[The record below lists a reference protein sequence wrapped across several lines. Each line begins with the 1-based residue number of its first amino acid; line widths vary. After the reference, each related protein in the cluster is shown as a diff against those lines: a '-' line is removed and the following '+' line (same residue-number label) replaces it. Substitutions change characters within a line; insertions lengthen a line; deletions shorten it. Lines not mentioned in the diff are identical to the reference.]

1 MTAPHPAALPR
12 AESALA
18 TGAEDAVGVS
28 SDPGPLFDLPRRGRA
43 VFLVGPEELEL
54 RDVEIARPGP
64 GELLVAIEA
73 ATTCGTDLKVFRRG
87 GHPRM
92 LAVPGPFGHEMTGR
106 VVAVGGGDRS
116 PFGARGFR
124 AGDAVVVANSAS
136 CGSCPACRGGR
147 ENLCPE
153 LVYLNGAY
161 ADYLLVPARF
171 VERST
176 YLRPAGL
183 APELAALAEPLAC
196 VEHGLERLGLGTALQ
211 TADSRAAPREILVQ
225 GAGPLGQLF
234 VAVLAEQGHHVTA
247 ADPHA
252 ARLDIA
258 RRLGAQATIHIER
271 SWSDEYSSIEREFEV
286 AIDATGTVGGWST
299 ALAATLPG
307 GTTLFFGGCAPAD
320 RIEVS
325 TFPIHYD
332 ELSLLGSY
340 HHTPR
345 SFRVALDRLAAAR
358 SDFRLLLSYEES
370 LPNVEAALR
379 AMLDRQ
385 ALKVVI
391 RPG

>member
-1 MTAPHPAALPR
+1 MFFTEKVTVGRAFGAAPV
-12 AESALA
+12 
-18 TGAEDAVGVS
+18 T
-28 SDPGPLFDLPRRGRA
+28 PRRSNTTPGSDCENRA
-43 VFLVGPEELEL
+43 IVCAPMIDASNSSSPCGVWQFAHWLSLVCGKSTCPT
-54 RDVEIARPGP
+54 P
-64 GELLVAIEA
+64 VAKF
-73 ATTCGTDLKVFRRG
+73 TSSW
-87 GHPRM
+87 H
-92 LAVPGPFGHEMTGR
+92 
-106 VVAVGGGDRS
+106 
-116 PFGARGFR
+116 
-124 AGDAVVVANSAS
+124 
-136 CGSCPACRGGR
+136 
-147 ENLCPE
+147 
-153 LVYLNGAY
+153 
-161 ADYLLVPARF
+161 
-171 VERST
+171 
-176 YLRPAGL
+176 
-183 APELAALAEPLAC
+183 
-196 VEHGLERLGLGTALQ
+196 
-211 TADSRAAPREILVQ
+211 
-225 GAGPLGQLF
+225 
-234 VAVLAEQGHHVTA
+234 
-247 ADPHA
+247 DPHA

>member
-1 MTAPHPAALPR
+1 MTAPPSAGPTGFAGAVIAGSGAAEAGATASAGGDLAALP
-12 AESALA
+12 A
-18 TGAEDAVGVS
+18 TA
-28 SDPGPLFDLPRRGRA
+28 RA
-43 VFLVGPEELEL
+43 VFLVAPEEIEL
-54 RDVEIARPGP
+54 REVEVPRPAP

-92 LAVPGPFGHEMTGR
+92 LEVPGPFGHEMTGR
-106 VVAVGGGDRS
+106 VVAVGSGPGGS
-116 PFGARGFR
+116 GAARFR
-124 AGDAVVVANSAS
+124 EGDAVVVANSAS
-136 CGSCPACRGGR
+136 CGRCPACRDGR

-161 ADYLLVPARF
+161 ADYLLVPAPF
-171 VERST
+171 VQRST
-176 YLRPAGL
+176 YLRPPGL
-183 APELAALAEPLAC
+183 APAVAALAEPLAC
-196 VEHGLERLGLGTALQ
+196 VEHGLTRLGLGRRHGAS
-211 TADSRAAPREILVQ
+211 AASRNVLVQ

-234 VAVLAEQGHHVTA
+234 VAALSEQGHRVTA

-252 ARLDIA
+252 LRLEIA
-258 RRLGAQATIHIER
+258 RRLGAEATIHIER

-286 AIDATGTVGGWST
+286 AIDATGTVAGWST

-320 RIEVS
+320 RIDVS

-345 SFRVALDRLAAAR
+345 SFRAALDRLSEAR
-358 SDFRLLLSYEES
+358 SDYRLLLSFEDTLEHVEE
-370 LPNVEAALR
+370 ALR
-379 AMLDRQ
+379 AMMDRQ

-391 RPG
+391 RPE